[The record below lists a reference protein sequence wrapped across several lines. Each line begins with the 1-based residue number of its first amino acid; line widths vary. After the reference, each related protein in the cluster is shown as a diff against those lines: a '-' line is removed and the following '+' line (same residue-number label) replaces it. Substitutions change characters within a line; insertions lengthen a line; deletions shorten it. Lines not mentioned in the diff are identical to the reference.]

1 MNFEHRHRPAS
12 RDVETSVFQ
21 YVVAA
26 IFLWLLTGF
35 WQLQVQDPEIYEE
48 RAELN
53 SIKALPVPA
62 PRGRI
67 LDRDGRVLVDNA
79 QTFQVRLSRDAA
91 REENVGLIAEGLQIP
106 YETLERRVREL
117 KAQSGPDYEQI
128 VLKDNLPIADVAFLE
143 AHREQLPELELI
155 RTPRRRYPLNGMGAH
170 VLGYVGEISKSEL
183 NLEEFVLHDAGAN
196 VGKAGVERR
205 YNDFLVGRDGRR
217 LVLVDSRSRRVRDLN
232 REDAE
237 AGQTLRLTLDLDL
250 QVVADLAM
258 GARRGAVVALDPRNG
273 EILAMTS
280 KPEFDV
286 NKFVGGV
293 TADTW
298 RSVTSDLDK
307 PMLNRATQAQ
317 LAPGS
322 IFKPFVALAALM
334 EEVVDKDFQVFCGG
348 GGTFYGRYFRCH
360 KPGGH
365 GWVNMEQALRDSCD
379 VYFYNL
385 GKELGIDRIA
395 KYAEL
400 AGFGHT
406 TGIDLPGEAEGI
418 VPSSAWKLR
427 FFRDKWYA
435 GETISVSIG
444 QGALTVTPLQA
455 AHAIGGLAMGG
466 VWHRPRLIPDDE
478 AARLLPNYKPSPP
491 DKVDVKP
498 HELDPIIRG
507 LWRVVNDG
515 GTGGRAK
522 IPGRSI
528 CGKTGSA
535 QRISRSLAFENNDPR
550 LLDDGWFVAF
560 APCEAPEI
568 AVAVLFENGEHGA
581 WAAPIARDV
590 LKAYFD
596 KQDRVAPHK
605 PEVPSPMIPDAPRTE
620 TAERLP

>member
-1 MNFEHRHRPAS
+1 MRFDHHRPAS
-12 RDVETSVFQ
+12 RDVETSIFQ

-26 IFLWLLTGF
+26 IFFWLLTGF
-35 WQLQVQDPEIYEE
+35 WQLQIQNPEIYEE

-53 SIKALPVPA
+53 SVKALPIPA

-67 LDRDGRVLVDNA
+67 LDRDGRVLVDNG

-91 REENVGLIAEGLQIP
+91 REENVPLIAEGLEIP
-106 YETLERRVREL
+106 YETLEHRFLEL
-117 KAQSGPDYEQI
+117 KAESGPEYQQV
-128 VLKDNLPIADVAFLE
+128 VLKDNLPISDVAFLE
-143 AHREQLPELELI
+143 AHRKQLPELELI
-155 RTPRRRYPLNGMGAH
+155 RTPRRRYPLDGMAAH

-183 NLEEFVLHDAGAN
+183 NLEEFVLHDAGAE
-196 VGKAGVERR
+196 VGKAGIERH

-217 LVLVDSRSRRVRDLN
+217 LVLVDNRSRRVRDLN
-232 REDAE
+232 REEAE
-237 AGQTLRLTLDLDL
+237 AGQTLRLTIDLDL

-258 GARRGAVVALDPRNG
+258 GSRPGAVVALDPRNG
-273 EILAMTS
+273 EILAMAS

-286 NKFVGGV
+286 NRFVGGV
-293 TADTW
+293 SPEDW
-298 RSVTSDLDK
+298 REVIRDLDK
-307 PMLNRATQAQ
+307 PMLNRAIQAQ

-322 IFKPFVALAALM
+322 IFKPFVALAGLM
-334 EEVVDKDFQVFCGG
+334 EEVIDKDFQVFCSGG
-348 GGTFYGRYFRCH
+348 ETFYGRYFRCH
-360 KPGGH
+360 KAGGH
-365 GWVNMEQALRDSCD
+365 GWVAMEQALRDSCD

-400 AGFGHT
+400 AGFGRT

-418 VPSSAWKLR
+418 VPSSGWKLR

-444 QGALTVTPLQA
+444 QGALTITPLQA

-466 VWHRPRLIPDDE
+466 VWHRPHLIPDDE
-478 AARLLPNYKPSPP
+478 AARLLPNYAPSVPN
-491 DKVDVKP
+491 KVDVQP
-498 HELDPIIRG
+498 HELEPIIRG

-550 LLDDGWFVAF
+550 LLDDGWFVGF

-568 AVAVLFENGEHGA
+568 AVAVLFENGEHGS

-590 LKAYFD
+590 MKAYFD
-596 KQDRVAPHK
+596 KQDRLAPPQPDTLPPIAPDK
-605 PEVPSPMIPDAPRTE
+605 PWTE
-620 TAERLP
+620 TAQRQP

>member
-1 MNFEHRHRPAS
+1 MNFDHQRPAS
-12 RDVETSVFQ
+12 KDVETTVFQ

-35 WQLQVQDPEIYEE
+35 WKLQVQNPEIYEE
-48 RAELN
+48 RAENN
-53 SIKALPVPA
+53 SVKALPIPA

-91 REENVGLIAEGLQIP
+91 REENVALIAEGLEIP
-106 YETLERRVREL
+106 YGSLERRFRDL
-117 KAQSGPDYEQI
+117 KGKSGPDYEQI

-143 AHREQLPELELI
+143 AHREHLPELELI
-155 RTPRRRYPLNGMGAH
+155 RTPRRRYPLDGMGAH
-170 VLGYVGEISKSEL
+170 VLGYVGEISKTEL
-183 NLEEFVLHDAGAN
+183 NLEEFVLHDAGAE
-196 VGKAGVERR
+196 VGKTGVERR

-232 REDAE
+232 REEAE
-237 AGQTLRLTLDLDL
+237 AGQTLRLTIDLDL

-273 EILAMTS
+273 EVLAMTS

-293 TADTW
+293 SADDW
-298 RSVTSDLDK
+298 REVTRDLDK
-307 PMLNRATQAQ
+307 PMLNRAIQAQ

-322 IFKPFVALAALM
+322 IFKPFVALAGLM
-334 EEVVDKDFQVFCGG
+334 EEVIDKDFQVFCSG

-360 KPGGH
+360 KAGGH
-365 GWVNMEQALRDSCD
+365 GWVSMEQALRDSCD

-395 KYAEL
+395 KYSEL
-400 AGFGHT
+400 AGFGRR

-466 VWHRPRLIPDDE
+466 VWHRPHLIPDHE
-478 AARLLPNYKPSPP
+478 AARLLPNYEPSTP
-491 DKVDVKP
+491 DTIDVQP

-515 GTGGRAK
+515 GTGGRAR

-568 AVAVLFENGEHGA
+568 AVAVLFENGEHGS

-590 LKAYFD
+590 IKAYFD
-596 KQDRVAPHK
+596 KQDRLAP
-605 PEVPSPMIPDAPRTE
+605 PRPDDLPPVVPDKPRTE

>member
-1 MNFEHRHRPAS
+1 MSFEHHRPAS

-35 WQLQVQDPEIYEE
+35 WQLQIQNPEIYEE

-53 SIKALPVPA
+53 SVKALPVPA

-91 REENVGLIAEGLQIP
+91 REENVALIAEGLKIP
-106 YETLERRVREL
+106 YESLERRIRDL
-117 KAQSGPDYEQI
+117 KAQSGPAYEQI
-128 VLKDNLPIADVAFLE
+128 ILKDNLPISDVAFLE

-155 RTPRRRYPLNGMGAH
+155 RTPRRRYPLDGMGAH

-183 NLEEFVLHDAGAN
+183 NLEEFVLHDSGAE
-196 VGKAGVERR
+196 VGKTGVERR

-232 REDAE
+232 REEAE
-237 AGQTLRLTLDLDL
+237 AGQTLRLTIDLDL

-286 NKFVGGV
+286 NRFVGGV
-293 TADTW
+293 SADDW
-298 RSVTSDLDK
+298 REVTRDLDK
-307 PMLNRATQAQ
+307 PMLNRAIQAQ

-322 IFKPFVALAALM
+322 IFKPFVALAGLM
-334 EEVVDKDFQVFCGG
+334 EDVIDKDFQVFCSG

-360 KPGGH
+360 KAGGH
-365 GWVNMEQALRDSCD
+365 GWVAMEQALRDSCD

-395 KYAEL
+395 KYSAL
-400 AGFGHT
+400 AGFGRK

-466 VWHRPRLIPDDE
+466 VWHRPHLIPDDE
-478 AARLLPNYKPSPP
+478 AARLLPNYEPSAP
-491 DKVDVKP
+491 DRVDVQP

-535 QRISRSLAFENNDPR
+535 QRISRTLAFQNNDPR

-590 LKAYFD
+590 MKAYFD
-596 KQDRVAPHK
+596 KQDRLAPLQ
-605 PEVPSPMIPDAPRTE
+605 PDSLPPIIPDKPRTE
-620 TAERLP
+620 TAERQP

>member
-1 MNFEHRHRPAS
+1 MSFEHHRPAS
-12 RDVETSVFQ
+12 REVETSVFQ
-21 YVVAA
+21 YVAAA

-35 WQLQVQDPEIYEE
+35 WQLQIQNPEIYEE

-53 SIKALPVPA
+53 SVKALPVPA

-91 REENVGLIAEGLQIP
+91 REENVALIAEGLGIP
-106 YETLERRVREL
+106 HETLERRVREL
-117 KAQSGPDYEQI
+117 KTQAGPDYEQI

-155 RTPRRRYPLNGMGAH
+155 RTPRRRYPLDGMGAH

-183 NLEEFVLHDAGAN
+183 NLEEFVLHDAGAE
-196 VGKAGVERR
+196 VGKTGVERR

-232 REDAE
+232 REEAE
-237 AGQTLRLTLDLDL
+237 AGQTLRLTIDLDL

-273 EILAMTS
+273 DILAMTS

-286 NKFVGGV
+286 NRFVGGV
-293 TADTW
+293 SAGDW
-298 RSVTSDLDK
+298 SEVTRDLDK
-307 PMLNRATQAQ
+307 PMLNRAIQAQ

-322 IFKPFVALAALM
+322 IFKPFVALAGLM
-334 EEVVDKDFQVFCGG
+334 ENAVDKDFKVFCSG

-365 GWVNMEQALRDSCD
+365 GWVDMEQALRDSCD

-395 KYAEL
+395 KYAQL
-400 AGFGHT
+400 AGFGRT

-466 VWHRPRLIPDDE
+466 VWHRPHLIPDDE
-478 AARLLPNYKPSPP
+478 AARLLPNYEPP
-491 DKVDVKP
+491 APDRVEVQP

-535 QRISRSLAFENNDPR
+535 QRISRTLAFENNDPR
-550 LLDDGWFVAF
+550 LLDDGWFIAF

-590 LKAYFD
+590 MKAYFD
-596 KQDRVAPHK
+596 KQDRLAPLQ
-605 PEVPSPMIPDAPRTE
+605 PGSPPPVESEKPRTE
-620 TAERLP
+620 TAERRP

>member
-1 MNFEHRHRPAS
+1 MNFEHQRPAS

-35 WQLQVQDPEIYEE
+35 WQLQIQNPEIYEE
-48 RAELN
+48 RAEDN
-53 SIKALPVPA
+53 SVKALPIPA

-67 LDRDGRVLVDNA
+67 LDRDGRVLVDNS

-91 REENVGLIAEGLQIP
+91 REENVPLIAEGLEIP
-106 YETLERRVREL
+106 YDSLERRFLEL
-117 KAQSGPDYEQI
+117 KAQSGPDYQQV
-128 VLKDNLPIADVAFLE
+128 VLKDNVPISDVAFLE

-155 RTPRRRYPLNGMGAH
+155 RTPRRRYPLDGMGAH

-183 NLEEFVLHDAGAN
+183 NLEEFVLHDAGTEI
-196 VGKAGVERR
+196 GKAGIERR

-232 REDAE
+232 REEAE
-237 AGQTLRLTLDLDL
+237 AGQTLRLTIDLDL

-258 GARRGAVVALDPRNG
+258 GSRRGAVVALDPRNG

-293 TADTW
+293 SADDW
-298 RSVTSDLDK
+298 REVTRDLDK
-307 PMLNRATQAQ
+307 PMLNRAIQAQ

-322 IFKPFVALAALM
+322 IFKPFVALAGLM
-334 EEVVDKDFQVFCGG
+334 ERAIDKDFQVFCSG

-360 KPGGH
+360 KAGGH
-365 GWVNMEQALRDSCD
+365 GWVDMEQALRDSCD

-400 AGFGHT
+400 AGFGRK
-406 TGIDLPGEAEGI
+406 TGIDIPGEAEGI
-418 VPSSAWKLR
+418 VPSSGWKLR

-466 VWHRPRLIPDDE
+466 VWHRPHLIPDDE
-478 AARLLPNYKPSPP
+478 AARLLPNYEPSVP
-491 DKVDVKP
+491 DKVDVQP

-515 GTGGRAK
+515 GTGVRAK

-535 QRISRSLAFENNDPR
+535 QRISRTLAFENNDPR
-550 LLDDGWFVAF
+550 LLDDGWFVGF

-590 LKAYFD
+590 MKAYFD
-596 KQDRVAPHK
+596 KQDRLAP
-605 PEVPSPMIPDAPRTE
+605 PRPDNLPPIVPDKPRTE
-620 TAERLP
+620 TAERQR

>member
-1 MNFEHRHRPAS
+1 MRFDHHRPAS

-21 YVVAA
+21 YAAAA

-35 WQLQVQDPEIYEE
+35 WQLQIQNPEIYEE

-53 SIKALPVPA
+53 SVKALSIPA

-91 REENVGLIAEGLQIP
+91 RQENVPLIAEGLEIP
-106 YETLERRVREL
+106 FDRLERRFLEL
-117 KAQSGPDYEQI
+117 KAQSGPEYQQI
-128 VLKDNLPIADVAFLE
+128 VLKDNLPISDVAFLE

-155 RTPRRRYPLNGMGAH
+155 RTPRRRYPLDGMAAH

-183 NLEEFVLHDAGAN
+183 NLEEFVLHDAGAE
-196 VGKAGVERR
+196 VGKAGIERR
-205 YNDFLVGRDGRR
+205 YNDFLVGQDGRR
-217 LVLVDSRSRRVRDLN
+217 LVLVDNRSRRVRDLN
-232 REDAE
+232 REEAE
-237 AGQTLRLTLDLDL
+237 AGQTLRLTIDLDL

-258 GARRGAVVALDPRNG
+258 GSRRGAVVALDPRNG

-286 NKFVGGV
+286 NRFVGGV
-293 TADTW
+293 SADDW
-298 RSVTSDLDK
+298 REVIRDLDK
-307 PMLNRATQAQ
+307 PMLNRAIQAQ

-322 IFKPFVALAALM
+322 IFKPFVALAGLM
-334 EEVVDKDFQVFCGG
+334 EKAIDKDFQVFCSG

-360 KPGGH
+360 KAGGH
-365 GWVNMEQALRDSCD
+365 GWVDMEQALRDSCD

-400 AGFGHT
+400 AGFGRT
-406 TGIDLPGEAEGI
+406 TGVDLPGEAEGI
-418 VPSSAWKLR
+418 VPSSGWKLR

-466 VWHRPRLIPDDE
+466 VWHRPHLIPDDE
-478 AARLLPNYKPSPP
+478 AARLLPNYVPSVPN
-491 DKVDVKP
+491 KVDVQA

-515 GTGGRAK
+515 GTGGRAM

-550 LLDDGWFVAF
+550 LLDDGWFVGF

-568 AVAVLFENGEHGA
+568 AVAVLFENGEHGF

-590 LKAYFD
+590 MKAYFD
-596 KQDRVAPHK
+596 KQDRLAPPH
-605 PEVPSPMIPDAPRTE
+605 PDTLPPIAPDKPRTE
-620 TAERLP
+620 TAQRQP